1 MKKILP
7 IILLVGLLVGCST
20 SKETQSS
27 SNIDMSETKIESSS
41 DMDISETDMELLQK
55 EAEQIDFS
63 LDNPNSSL
71 NVTNNSNSEVSDIR
85 ASVTFYDNED
95 NEVYSKSYE
104 LDYNTNKTTILKPS
118 EYIYLPPT
126 LNLDFS
132 SDELDEIDHYKVS
145 YTSFEMY
152 KDNTYYRCAL
162 TTDGD
167 YYIIKLDK

>member
-7 IILLVGLLVGCST
+7 IILLIGLLVGCST
-20 SKETQSS
+20 SKEIQSS
-27 SNIDMSETKIESSS
+27 SDI
-41 DMDISETDMELLQK
+41 DISETDMELLQK

-71 NVTNNSNSEVSDIR
+71 NVTNNSNSEISDIR
-85 ASVTFYDNED
+85 ANVTFYDNED
-95 NEVYSKSYE
+95 NENYSKSYE

-118 EYIYLPPT
+118 EYIYLPPI

-152 KDNTYYRCAL
+152 KDDTYYLCRL
-162 TTDGD
+162 LKNGN